1 MPTLLGLMHI
11 GYDYD
16 GFGIDLL
23 RQKRDKVFYTSD
35 TQVVA
40 RDSMACYIY
49 NPSLGRDF
57 CYDVTP
63 EGKLTPTSSNPHFNT
78 LRDYVFAMVQTAE
91 FMQRRSK

>member
-1 MPTLLGLMHI
+1 M
-11 GYDYD
+11 
-16 GFGIDLL
+16 
-23 RQKRDKVFYTSD
+23 FYTSD

-40 RDSMACYIY
+40 RDSVACYIY